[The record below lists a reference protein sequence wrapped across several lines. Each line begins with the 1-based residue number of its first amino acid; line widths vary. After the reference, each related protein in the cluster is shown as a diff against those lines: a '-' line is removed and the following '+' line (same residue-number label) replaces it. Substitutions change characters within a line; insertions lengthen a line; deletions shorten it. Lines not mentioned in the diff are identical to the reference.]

1 MAKLKLNSAI
11 MDDLKAAASD
21 SFIDNLKMIEIDEI
35 IPNDNNF
42 YEMTEIEELAEDIER
57 QGLMSVLVVTE
68 ENGGYHLV
76 SGHRR
81 LKAVK
86 LLIEEG
92 RRKSTTVPCYI
103 RSAKS
108 ADETQLD
115 LIMLNATQRKYSDSD
130 TMREYEELER
140 IFKAMEQAGK
150 PVKGKIRN
158 NIARVLNVSPSQIG
172 KIDNI
177 KHNAIP
183 DVEQAVKSGEMSIST
198 ANEVAKLAPEQQKE
212 IIESKPDISHKE
224 VKAMQKTT
232 KCLPQDGS
240 LHCFQEIQKKS
251 PPKPKKKEP
260 EKVAPPPVDEDEEI
274 TESAEI
280 SEPSASEKAP
290 ENEDVPASCE
300 PLILSEAET
309 AALAKYVKAILLAV
323 RDEDYDIIK
332 GITDRLVTA

>member
-11 MDDLKAAASD
+11 MDDLRAAASD
-21 SFIDNLKMIEIDEI
+21 SFIDSLKMLEVEQI
-35 IPNDNNF
+35 IPNESNF
-42 YEMTEIEELAEDIER
+42 YEITEIEELAEDIER

-68 ENGGYHLV
+68 DNGEFHLI

-81 LKAVK
+81 LAAVK
-86 LLIEEG
+86 LLIDEG

-103 RSAKS
+103 KSAKS

-158 NIARVLNVSPSQIG
+158 NIARVLNVSPAQIG

-212 IIESKPDISHKE
+212 IIESKPDITHKE
-224 VKAMQKTT
+224 VK
-232 KCLPQDGS
+232 
-240 LHCFQEIQKKS
+240 EIQKSS
-251 PPKPKKKEP
+251 PKPTKPKKKEP
-260 EKVAPPPVDEDEEI
+260 EKVAPPPVDEDERT
-274 TESAEI
+274 TESAEEI
-280 SEPSASEKAP
+280 SEPP
-290 ENEDVPASCE
+290 TIEDTPASYE
-300 PLILSEAET
+300 PLILSETET
-309 AALAKYVKAILLAV
+309 IALAKYVKAILLAV

>member
-11 MDDLKAAASD
+11 TDDLKTAASD
-21 SFIDNLKMIEIDEI
+21 SFIDSLKMLEVEDI
-35 IPNDNNF
+35 IPNKNNF

-68 ENGGYHLV
+68 DSGEYRLL

-81 LKAVK
+81 LAAVK
-86 LLIEEG
+86 LLIDEG

-103 RSAKS
+103 KSAKS
-108 ADETQLD
+108 EDETQLD

-158 NIARVLNVSPSQIG
+158 NIARVLNVSPAQIG

-183 DVEQAVKSGEMSIST
+183 DVEQAVKLGEMSIST

-212 IIESKPDISHKE
+212 IIESKPDITHKE
-224 VKAMQKTT
+224 VK
-232 KCLPQDGS
+232 
-240 LHCFQEIQKKS
+240 EIQKS
-251 PPKPKKKEP
+251 SPKPKKKEP
-260 EKVAPPPVDEDEEI
+260 EKVAPPFVTDDEKL
-274 TESAEI
+274 TESAEEI
-280 SEPSASEKAP
+280 SEPAEL
-290 ENEDVPASCE
+290 EDTPASCE

-309 AALAKYVKAILLAV
+309 AALAKYVKALLLAV
-323 RDEDYDIIK
+323 RDEDYEIIK
-332 GITDRLVTA
+332 GITDRLATA

>member
-21 SFIDNLKMIEIDEI
+21 SFIDSLKMLDVGQI
-35 IPNDNNF
+35 IPNESNF

-68 ENGGYHLV
+68 DNGEFHLI

-81 LKAVK
+81 LAAVK
-86 LLIEEG
+86 LLIDEG

-103 RSAKS
+103 KSAKS

-158 NIARVLNVSPSQIG
+158 NIARVLNVAPAQIG

-212 IIESKPDISHKE
+212 IIESKPDITHKE
-224 VKAMQKTT
+224 VK
-232 KCLPQDGS
+232 
-240 LHCFQEIQKKS
+240 EIQKSSPK
-251 PPKPKKKEP
+251 PPKPKNKEP
-260 EKVAPPPVDEDEEI
+260 EKVAPPPVKDEEEL
-274 TESAEI
+274 TESAEEI
-280 SEPSASEKAP
+280 SEPTTIE
-290 ENEDVPASCE
+290 ETPASCE
-300 PLILSEAET
+300 PLILSETET
-309 AALAKYVKAILLAV
+309 IALAKYVKAILLAV

-332 GITDRLVTA
+332 GIMDRLVTA

>member
-21 SFIDNLKMIEIDEI
+21 SFIDSLKMLEVEQI
-35 IPNDNNF
+35 IPNESNF

-68 ENGGYHLV
+68 DNGKYHLI

-86 LLIEEG
+86 LLIDEG

-103 RSAKS
+103 KSAKS

-158 NIARVLNVSPSQIG
+158 NIARVLNVSPAQIG

-224 VKAMQKTT
+224 VK
-232 KCLPQDGS
+232 
-240 LHCFQEIQKKS
+240 EIQKSSPK
-251 PPKPKKKEP
+251 PPKPKNKEP
-260 EKVAPPPVDEDEEI
+260 EKVTPPPVDEDEGT
-274 TESAEI
+274 TESAEKDGGEEI
-280 SEPSASEKAP
+280 SEQTGIE
-290 ENEDVPASCE
+290 ETPASCE
-300 PLILSEAET
+300 PLILSETEKI
-309 AALAKYVKAILLAV
+309 ALAKYVKAILLAV

>member
-11 MDDLKAAASD
+11 MDDLKAAASN
-21 SFIDNLKMIEIDEI
+21 SFIDSLKMLEVEDI
-35 IPNDNNF
+35 IPNESNF

-68 ENGGYHLV
+68 DNGEFHLI

-81 LKAVK
+81 LAAVK
-86 LLIEEG
+86 LLIDEG

-103 RSAKS
+103 KSAKS

-158 NIARVLNVSPSQIG
+158 NIARVLNVSPAQIG

-212 IIESKPDISHKE
+212 IIESKPDITHKE
-224 VKAMQKTT
+224 VK
-232 KCLPQDGS
+232 
-240 LHCFQEIQKKS
+240 EIQKSSPK
-251 PPKPKKKEP
+251 PPKPKNKEP
-260 EKVAPPPVDEDEEI
+260 EKVVPPPVKDEAEL
-274 TESAEI
+274 TESAEEI
-280 SEPSASEKAP
+280 SEPATI
-290 ENEDVPASCE
+290 EDTPASCE
-300 PLILSEAET
+300 PLILSETET
-309 AALAKYVKAILLAV
+309 IALAKYVKAILLAV

>member
-21 SFIDNLKMIEIDEI
+21 SFIDSLKMLEVEQI

-68 ENGGYHLV
+68 DNGEFHLI

-81 LKAVK
+81 LKAIK
-86 LLIEEG
+86 LLIDEG

-103 RSAKS
+103 RNAKS

-150 PVKGKIRN
+150 PVQGKIRN

-224 VKAMQKTT
+224 VK
-232 KCLPQDGS
+232 
-240 LHCFQEIQKKS
+240 EIQKKS

-260 EKVAPPPVDEDEEI
+260 EKVAPPPVDEDKEI

-280 SEPSASEKAP
+280 SEPSAIEKAP

-300 PLILSEAET
+300 PLILSETET

>member
-21 SFIDNLKMIEIDEI
+21 SFIDSLKMLEVEQI
-35 IPNDNNF
+35 IPNESNF

-68 ENGGYHLV
+68 DNGEFHLV

-86 LLIEEG
+86 LLIDEG

-103 RSAKS
+103 KSAKS
-108 ADETQLD
+108 VDETQLD

-158 NIARVLNVSPSQIG
+158 NIARVLNVSPAQIG

-212 IIESKPDISHKE
+212 IIESKPDITHKE
-224 VKAMQKTT
+224 VK
-232 KCLPQDGS
+232 
-240 LHCFQEIQKKS
+240 EIQKSSPK
-251 PPKPKKKEP
+251 PPKPKKEEP
-260 EKVAPPPVDEDEEI
+260 EKVTPPHVDEDEEI
-274 TESAEI
+274 TESAEKDGGVEI
-280 SEPSASEKAP
+280 SEPATIEETPS
-290 ENEDVPASCE
+290 SCV
-300 PLILSEAET
+300 PLILSETET
-309 AALAKYVKAILLAV
+309 VTLAKYVKAILLAV

>member
-11 MDDLKAAASD
+11 MDDLKAVASD
-21 SFIDNLKMIEIDEI
+21 SFIDSLKMLDVGQI
-35 IPNDNNF
+35 IPNESNF

-68 ENGGYHLV
+68 DNGEFHLI

-81 LKAVK
+81 LAAVK
-86 LLIEEG
+86 LLIDEG

-103 RSAKS
+103 KSAKS

-158 NIARVLNVSPSQIG
+158 NIARVLNVSPAQIG

-224 VKAMQKTT
+224 VK
-232 KCLPQDGS
+232 
-240 LHCFQEIQKKS
+240 EIQKSSPK
-251 PPKPKKKEP
+251 PPKPKNKEP
-260 EKVAPPPVDEDEEI
+260 EKVAPSPVDEDEEI
-274 TESAEI
+274 TQSAEKDGGVEI
-280 SEPSASEKAP
+280 SEPATIEKT
-290 ENEDVPASCE
+290 PASCE
-300 PLILSEAET
+300 PLILSETET
-309 AALAKYVKAILLAV
+309 IALAKYVKAILLAV

>member
-1 MAKLKLNSAI
+1 MIMAKLKFNSAI
-11 MDDLKAAASD
+11 TDDLKAAASD
-21 SFIDNLKMIEIDEI
+21 SFIDSLKMLEVEQI

-68 ENGGYHLV
+68 ENGEFHLI

-81 LKAVK
+81 LKAIK
-86 LLIEEG
+86 LLIDEG

-224 VKAMQKTT
+224 VK
-232 KCLPQDGS
+232 
-240 LHCFQEIQKKS
+240 EIQKKS
-251 PPKPKKKEP
+251 PSKPKNKEP

-280 SEPSASEKAP
+280 SESSAIEKAP
-290 ENEDVPASCE
+290 ENEDTPASCE
-300 PLILSEAET
+300 PLILSETET
-309 AALAKYVKAILLAV
+309 VTLAKYVKAILLAV

>member
-21 SFIDNLKMIEIDEI
+21 SFIDSLKMLEVEQI
-35 IPNDNNF
+35 IPNESNF

-57 QGLMSVLVVTE
+57 QGLMSVLVVTDD
-68 ENGGYHLV
+68 NGEFHLV

-86 LLIEEG
+86 LLIDEG

-103 RSAKS
+103 KSAKS

-158 NIARVLNVSPSQIG
+158 NIARVLNVSPAQIG

-183 DVEQAVKSGEMSIST
+183 DVEQAVKSGDMSIST

-212 IIESKPDISHKE
+212 IIESKPDITHKE
-224 VKAMQKTT
+224 VK
-232 KCLPQDGS
+232 
-240 LHCFQEIQKKS
+240 EIQKSSPK

-260 EKVAPPPVDEDEEI
+260 EKDAPTPVDEDERT
-274 TESAEI
+274 TESAEKDGGEEI
-280 SEPSASEKAP
+280 SEPP
-290 ENEDVPASCE
+290 TIEDAPASCE
-300 PLILSEAET
+300 PLILSKTET
-309 AALAKYVKAILLAV
+309 IALAKYVKAILLAV
-323 RDEDYDIIK
+323 RDEDYGIIK

>member
-21 SFIDNLKMIEIDEI
+21 SFIDSLKMLDVWQI
-35 IPNDNNF
+35 IPNENNF
-42 YEMTEIEELAEDIER
+42 YEMTEIEKLAEDIER

-68 ENGGYHLV
+68 DNGEFHLV

-86 LLIEEG
+86 LLIDEG

-103 RSAKS
+103 KSAKS

-140 IFKAMEQAGK
+140 LFKAMEQAGK

-158 NIARVLNVSPSQIG
+158 NIARVLNVSPAQIG

-224 VKAMQKTT
+224 VK
-232 KCLPQDGS
+232 
-240 LHCFQEIQKKS
+240 EIQKS
-251 PPKPKKKEP
+251 SPKPQKPKNKEP
-260 EKVAPPPVDEDEEI
+260 EKVTPPHVDEDEEI
-274 TESAEI
+274 TESAEKDSGVEI
-280 SEPSASEKAP
+280 SEPMTI
-290 ENEDVPASCE
+290 EDTPASCE
-300 PLILSEAET
+300 PLILSETET
-309 AALAKYVKAILLAV
+309 VTLAKYVKAILLAV

>member
-21 SFIDNLKMIEIDEI
+21 SFIDSLKMLEVGQI
-35 IPNDNNF
+35 IPNENNF

-68 ENGGYHLV
+68 DNGEFHLI

-81 LKAVK
+81 LAAVK
-86 LLIEEG
+86 LLIDEG

-103 RSAKS
+103 KSAKS

-158 NIARVLNVSPSQIG
+158 NIARVLNVSPAQIG

-224 VKAMQKTT
+224 VK
-232 KCLPQDGS
+232 
-240 LHCFQEIQKKS
+240 EIQKSS
-251 PPKPKKKEP
+251 PKPTKPKKKEP
-260 EKVAPPPVDEDEEI
+260 EKVAPPPVDEDERT
-274 TESAEI
+274 TESAEEI
-280 SEPSASEKAP
+280 SEPATI
-290 ENEDVPASCE
+290 EDAPASCE
-300 PLILSEAET
+300 PLILSETET
-309 AALAKYVKAILLAV
+309 IALAKYVKAILLAV

>member
-11 MDDLKAAASD
+11 MDDLRAAASD
-21 SFIDNLKMIEIDEI
+21 SFIDSLKMLEVGQI
-35 IPNDNNF
+35 IPNESNF

-68 ENGGYHLV
+68 DNGEFHLI

-81 LKAVK
+81 LAAVK
-86 LLIEEG
+86 LLIDEG

-103 RSAKS
+103 KSAKS

-158 NIARVLNVSPSQIG
+158 NIARVLNVSPAQIG

-224 VKAMQKTT
+224 VK
-232 KCLPQDGS
+232 
-240 LHCFQEIQKKS
+240 EIQKTSPK
-251 PPKPKKKEP
+251 PPKPKNKEP
-260 EKVAPPPVDEDEEI
+260 EKVAPPPVDEDERT
-274 TESAEI
+274 TESAEEI
-280 SEPSASEKAP
+280 SEPP
-290 ENEDVPASCE
+290 TIEDTPASCE
-300 PLILSEAET
+300 PLILSETET
-309 AALAKYVKAILLAV
+309 IALAKYVKAILLAV

>member
-11 MDDLKAAASD
+11 TDDLKAAASD
-21 SFIDNLKMIEIDEI
+21 SFIDSLKMLEVDQI

-57 QGLMSVLVVTE
+57 QGLMSVLVATE
-68 ENGGYHLV
+68 DNGEFHLI

-81 LKAVK
+81 LAAVK
-86 LLIEEG
+86 LLINEG

-103 RSAKS
+103 KSAKS

-183 DVEQAVKSGEMSIST
+183 DVEQAVKSGDMSIST

-212 IIESKPDISHKE
+212 IITSKPDITHKE
-224 VKAMQKTT
+224 VK
-232 KCLPQDGS
+232 
-240 LHCFQEIQKKS
+240 EIQQSSPK

-260 EKVAPPPVDEDEEI
+260 EKIAPPPDDVDEKI
-274 TESAEI
+274 TENAEEI
-280 SEPSASEKAP
+280 SEPAAIEETP
-290 ENEDVPASCE
+290 VTRE
-300 PLILSEAET
+300 PLILSETET

>member
-21 SFIDNLKMIEIDEI
+21 SFIDSLKMLEVEDI
-35 IPNDNNF
+35 IPNESNF

-68 ENGGYHLV
+68 DNGEFHLI

-81 LKAVK
+81 LAAVK
-86 LLIEEG
+86 LLIDEG

-103 RSAKS
+103 KSAKS

-158 NIARVLNVSPSQIG
+158 NIARVLNVSPAQIG

-212 IIESKPDISHKE
+212 IIESKPDITHKE
-224 VKAMQKTT
+224 VK
-232 KCLPQDGS
+232 
-240 LHCFQEIQKKS
+240 EIQKSSPK
-251 PPKPKKKEP
+251 PPKPKNKEP

-274 TESAEI
+274 TESAEKDGGEEI
-280 SEPSASEKAP
+280 SEPATIE
-290 ENEDVPASCE
+290 ETPASCE
-300 PLILSEAET
+300 PLILSETET
-309 AALAKYVKAILLAV
+309 VTLAKYVKAILLAV

>member
-21 SFIDNLKMIEIDEI
+21 SFIDSLKMLEVEQI
-35 IPNDNNF
+35 IPNESNF
-42 YEMTEIEELAEDIER
+42 YEMTEIEELADDIER

-68 ENGGYHLV
+68 DNGEYRLL

-81 LKAVK
+81 LAAVK
-86 LLIEEG
+86 LLIDAG

-103 RSAKS
+103 KSAKS

-158 NIARVLNVSPSQIG
+158 NIARVLNVSPAQIG

-212 IIESKPDISHKE
+212 IIKEKPDITHKE
-224 VKAMQKTT
+224 VK
-232 KCLPQDGS
+232 
-240 LHCFQEIQKKS
+240 EIQKTS
-251 PPKPKKKEP
+251 PKPSKPKKTEP
-260 EKVAPPPVDEDEEI
+260 EMVAPPPVDKDEDT
-274 TESAEI
+274 TEPTTI
-280 SEPSASEKAP
+280 
-290 ENEDVPASCE
+290 EDTPVSCE
-300 PLILSEAET
+300 PFILSETET
-309 AALAKYVKAILLAV
+309 VTLAKYVKAILLAV
-323 RDEDYDIIK
+323 RDEDYKIIK

>member
-21 SFIDNLKMIEIDEI
+21 SFIDSLKMLEVEDI
-35 IPNDNNF
+35 IPNESNF

-57 QGLMSVLVVTE
+57 QGLMSVPVVTE
-68 ENGGYHLV
+68 DNGEFHLI

-81 LKAVK
+81 LAAVK
-86 LLIEEG
+86 LLIDEG
-92 RRKSTTVPCYI
+92 RRKATTVPCYI
-103 RSAKS
+103 KSAKS

-115 LIMLNATQRKYSDSD
+115 LIMLNVTQRKYSDSD

-140 IFKAMEQAGK
+140 IFKAMEQAGN

-158 NIARVLNVSPSQIG
+158 NIARVLNVSPAQIG

-183 DVEQAVKSGEMSIST
+183 DVEQAVKSGDMSIST

-224 VKAMQKTT
+224 VK
-232 KCLPQDGS
+232 
-240 LHCFQEIQKKS
+240 EIQKSSPK
-251 PPKPKKKEP
+251 PPKPKNKEP
-260 EKVAPPPVDEDEEI
+260 EKVAPPSVDEDVR
-274 TESAEI
+274 TTKSAEEI
-280 SEPSASEKAP
+280 SEPSTIE
-290 ENEDVPASCE
+290 ETPASCE
-300 PLILSEAET
+300 PLILSETET
-309 AALAKYVKAILLAV
+309 IALAKYVKAILLAV

>member
-1 MAKLKLNSAI
+1 MIMAKLKLNSAI
-11 MDDLKAAASD
+11 MDDLKAAASCRRLPSD
-21 SFIDNLKMIEIDEI
+21 SFIDNLKMLEVEQI

-68 ENGGYHLV
+68 DNGEFHLI

-86 LLIEEG
+86 LLIDEG

-103 RSAKS
+103 KSAKS

-158 NIARVLNVSPSQIG
+158 HIAKVLNVSPSQIG

-183 DVEQAVKSGEMSIST
+183 DVEQAVKAGEMSIST

-224 VKAMQKTT
+224 VK
-232 KCLPQDGS
+232 
-240 LHCFQEIQKKS
+240 EIQKKS

-260 EKVAPPPVDEDEEI
+260 EKVAPPSVDEDEEI
-274 TESAEI
+274 TESAEKDGGVEI
-280 SEPSASEKAP
+280 SEPMEI
-290 ENEDVPASCE
+290 EDTPVSCE

-309 AALAKYVKAILLAV
+309 IALAKYVKAILLAV